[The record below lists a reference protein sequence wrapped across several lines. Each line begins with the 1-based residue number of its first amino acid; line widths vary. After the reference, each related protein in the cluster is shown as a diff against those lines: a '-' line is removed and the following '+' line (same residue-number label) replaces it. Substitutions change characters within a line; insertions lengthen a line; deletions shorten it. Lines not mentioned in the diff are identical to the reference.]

1 MLAPIVI
8 RDLRVPVST
17 TVGPPMG
24 TGCAEVACTMAALRE
39 VTSPLRRVLLSIA
52 VTVGLAVQI
61 VVSSRS
67 VSGATTVTPDAPTT
81 LVVPATAYSSI
92 TSCDVT
98 FSKSELTE
106 SDSFTVTASLGG
118 ATGAHLR
125 IGADGLGAELA
136 SVIVSAETVAGLG
149 AATVADHRAALSM
162 APGSHTMDFYAVTPG
177 GLATGEPLCQVPYRL
192 SGAIPPP
199 QFDGST
205 ELPSG
210 SQGEPYRATVGTMP
224 APGPAYTPV
233 QCDLVSASR
242 GGTGG
247 IGGSGGNAG
256 ASGSGGNGG
265 VGGSGGNAGASGHGG
280 NGGTGG
286 TGGNGGTAGVGGN
299 GGNGGRAGLFGNG
312 GNGGTGGDADIE
324 LRSSA
329 GDIPHIELLDTGL
342 NYFPVV
348 GAVGESGCGHF
359 SGTPTVPGTYS
370 LTLRWLYRFTPGS
383 TAGAVGPTATVSDG
397 VDDQTFA
404 TYQTFTLVVE
414 AAPVFT
420 G

>member
-1 MLAPIVI
+1 M
-8 RDLRVPVST
+8 R
-17 TVGPPMG
+17 
-24 TGCAEVACTMAALRE
+24 ALRN
-39 VTSPLRRVLLSIA
+39 VISPLRRVLLSIA
-52 VTVGLAVQI
+52 VAVGLAVQI

-106 SDSFTVTASLGG
+106 SDSFTVTANFGG
-118 ATGAHLR
+118 ATGAYLR
-125 IGADGLGAELA
+125 IGADGLGADLA
-136 SVIVSAETVAGLG
+136 SVIVSTTTVAGLG

-199 QFDGST
+199 WFDTST
-205 ELPSG
+205 ELPFG
-210 SQGEPYRATVGTMP
+210 SQGAAYYATVGTMP
-224 APGPAYTPV
+224 APGPPYTPV

-247 IGGSGGNAG
+247 TGGNGGAG
-256 ASGSGGNGG
+256 GVGGTGGNGGNGG
-265 VGGSGGNAGASGHGG
+265 VGGLFGNGG
-280 NGGTGG
+280 NGGAG
-286 TGGNGGTAGVGGN
+286 GVGGN
-299 GGNGGRAGLFGNG
+299 GGNGGNGGLLGGIG
-312 GNGGTGGDADIE
+312 GNGGDGSIE

>member
-1 MLAPIVI
+1 MRAIRNVI
-8 RDLRVPVST
+8 
-17 TVGPPMG
+17 
-24 TGCAEVACTMAALRE
+24 
-39 VTSPLRRVLLSIA
+39 SPLRRVLLSIA
-52 VTVGLAVQI
+52 VAVGLAVQI

-106 SDSFTVTASLGG
+106 SDSFTVTANFGG
-118 ATGAHLR
+118 ATGAYLR
-125 IGADGLGAELA
+125 IGADGLGADLA
-136 SVIVSAETVAGLG
+136 SVIVSTETVAGLG

-199 QFDGST
+199 RFDTST
-205 ELPSG
+205 ELPFG
-210 SQGEPYRATVGTMP
+210 SQGAAYYATVGTMP
-224 APGPAYTPV
+224 APGPPYTPV

-242 GGTGG
+242 GG
-247 IGGSGGNAG
+247 SGGNGGNGGAG
-256 ASGSGGNGG
+256 GVGGTGGNGGAGGWVGGTGGNGGAGGVGGTGGNGGNGG
-265 VGGSGGNAGASGHGG
+265 VGGLFGNGG
-280 NGGTGG
+280 NGGAG
-286 TGGNGGTAGVGGN
+286 GVGGN
-299 GGNGGRAGLFGNG
+299 GGNGGNGGLLGGIG
-312 GNGGTGGDADIE
+312 GNGGDGSIE